1 VIPEK
6 AGYNACGIY
15 PLSPKLYNAVPLFL
29 VSKQT
34 AQLGT
39 TLTHLFRYLLQSL
52 LQRVT
57 PEHKD
62 NVDPADDLIHEIL
75 NATSVVD
82 EPAVVV
88 QPVDELAV
96 VVEPVDDIMDVI
108 TDPEAVLSVFNG
120 GDFIVQG
127 EIDTDLQEPVVPKT
141 TAK

>member
-1 VIPEK
+1 
-6 AGYNACGIY
+6 
-15 PLSPKLYNAVPLFL
+15 VPLFQ

-39 TLTHLFRYLLQSL
+39 TLIHLFRYLLQSR

-62 NVDPADDLIHEIL
+62 NVDPADDLSHEIL

-96 VVEPVDDIMDVI
+96 VVEPVDDSMDVI
-108 TDPEAVLSVFNG
+108 TDLEAVLSLFNG
-120 GDFIVQG
+120 GDCIVQG
-127 EIDTDLQEPVVPKT
+127 DR
-141 TAK
+141 

>member
-1 VIPEK
+1 V
-6 AGYNACGIY
+6 CGIY
-15 PLSPKLYNAVPLFL
+15 PLNHKLYNAVPLFL

-39 TLTHLFRYLLQSL
+39 TVTHMFRYLLQSF

-57 PEHKD
+57 PEHND
-62 NVDPADDLIHEIL
+62 NVDPAVDHSHENL

-96 VVEPVDDIMDVI
+96 KPVDDTMDVN
-108 TDPEAVLSVFNG
+108 TDREAVLSLFNG
-120 GDFIVQG
+120 VQG
-127 EIDTDLQEPVVPKT
+127 GIHTDLLEHVVPKT
-141 TAK
+141 TANWNQEV